1 MGPENRRR
9 ETARV
14 VRLQYA
20 SRAIR
25 TTRGRKIRYGVIC
38 MTINIRGLSLLASR
52 IVSPPYDDQEN
63 FVGLCLPRIPFST
76 DQRVHFQQSVV
87 ELCRYESFPNKVKV
101 IDNT

>member
-38 MTINIRGLSLLASR
+38 TTINIRGLSLLASR

-76 DQRVHFQQSVV
+76 DQRRPFSTIYCRIMQIRIVSKQSK
-87 ELCRYESFPNKVKV
+87 CYQ
-101 IDNT
+101 

>member
-20 SRAIR
+20 SRAIG

-76 DQRVHFQQSVV
+76 DQRPFSTICCRIVQIRIVSKQSKSY
-87 ELCRYESFPNKVKV
+87 R
-101 IDNT
+101 